1 MESGG
6 HLGIRPQLNTNV
18 NTQEKSNSQTTCKK
32 QKSKKLKGDQYRPT
46 KNSIVKSGNPKVNVV
61 SNFSPPQLKAFAKII
76 ISIGV
81 SFGIMII
88 SVSVLVYFI
97 GLIR

>member
-18 NTQEKSNSQTTCKK
+18 NTQEKSKSQTTCKK

-61 SNFSPPQLKAFAKII
+61 SNFSPQLKAFAKII